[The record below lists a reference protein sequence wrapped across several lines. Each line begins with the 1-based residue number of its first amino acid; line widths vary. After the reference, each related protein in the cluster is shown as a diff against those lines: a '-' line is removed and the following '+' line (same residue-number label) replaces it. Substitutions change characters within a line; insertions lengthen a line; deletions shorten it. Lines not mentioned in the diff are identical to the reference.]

1 MYNRMTKNAKFIGD
15 TYIHFYSYRNK
26 WFLTV
31 SYYAQS
37 PDDPEVAVYK
47 TKSVECCT
55 EEEGEH
61 LFDSLTTVEDV
72 ISLATNEKYGGKNSQ
87 R

>member
-1 MYNRMTKNAKFIGD
+1 MYNRMTKKTKFIND
-15 TYIHFYSYRNK
+15 TYIHFYSYRDK

-31 SYYAQS
+31 SYYS
-37 PDDPEVAVYK
+37 LYK
-47 TKSVECCT
+47 TKSIECCS
-55 EEEGEH
+55 EEEGNQ

-72 ISLATNEKYGGKNSQ
+72 ISLASNEKYGGKNGQ

>member
-1 MYNRMTKNAKFIGD
+1 MYNRMTKNAKFIED

-55 EEEGEH
+55 EEEG
-61 LFDSLTTVEDV
+61 DC
-72 ISLATNEKYGGKNSQ
+72 GGCNLPCNQ
-87 R
+87 RKVRW